1 MANLGSNPINPP
13 KSAIS
18 KPTRWRQ
25 LEWLDV
31 LALGLWGVLLLK
43 YWLSGRLGL
52 LIHPHY
58 FGLAIAAGFALL
70 LVASLQAIRLWQQTP
85 SPGLRHITLFPPGWM
100 SGVLLIAAIVG
111 LLITP
116 RPFGGDTAI
125 QRGLTDNFTV
135 TRSRPQAFRTSQ
147 KSEDRSLIDWIRLL
161 DVYPE
166 PDAYQGQKA
175 KVQGFVVHAPDLP
188 ENYLKLTRFVI
199 TCCAADAYPIGL
211 PVRLQGNRQTFPA
224 DHWFEVTGE
233 MRTETL
239 EGKRQL
245 VIQASGLKSIKEPA
259 NPFSY

>member
-1 MANLGSNPINPP
+1 MANLGSPP
-13 KSAIS
+13 TNIPA
-18 KPTRWRQ
+18 PARPRWWRR

-31 LALGLWGVLLLK
+31 LSLGLWGVLMLK
-43 YWLSGRLGL
+43 YWLTGRLGL

-58 FGLAIAAGFALL
+58 FWLAIAAGFALL
-70 LVASLQAIRLWQQTP
+70 IVAGLQAMRLWQQAVT
-85 SPGLRHITLFPPGWM
+85 PGLRHITLFPPGWM
-100 SGVLLIAAIVG
+100 SGVLLVAAIVG

-135 TRSRPQAFRTSQ
+135 TRSRPQAFRASQ
-147 KSEDRSLIDWIRLL
+147 KSEDRTLVDWVRLL

-175 KVQGFVVHAPDLP
+175 KVQGFVVHTPDLP
-188 ENYLKLTRFVI
+188 DNYLKLTRFVI

-211 PVRLQGNRQTFPA
+211 PVKLQGSRQAYQP
-224 DHWFEVTGE
+224 DHWYEVTGK
-233 MRTETL
+233 MVTETL

-245 VIQASGLKSIKEPA
+245 VIQSSGFQPIKEPA

>member
-1 MANLGSNPINPP
+1 MANFGSPP
-13 KSAIS
+13 TNT
-18 KPTRWRQ
+18 PTPTGPLWWR

-31 LALGLWGVLLLK
+31 LSLGLWGVLMLK
-43 YWLSGRLGL
+43 YWLTGRLGL

-58 FGLAIAAGFALL
+58 FWLAIAAGFALL
-70 LVASLQAIRLWQQTP
+70 IVAGLQAVRLWQQAVT
-85 SPGLRHITLFPPGWM
+85 PGLRHITLFPPGWM
-100 SGVLLIAAIVG
+100 SGVLLVAAIVG

-135 TRSRPQAFRTSQ
+135 TRSRPQAFRANQ
-147 KSEDRSLIDWIRLL
+147 KSEDRTLIDWVRLL

-175 KVQGFVVHAPDLP
+175 RVQGFVVHTPDLP
-188 ENYLKLTRFVI
+188 NNYLKLTRFVI

-211 PVRLQGNRQTFPA
+211 PVRLKGSRQAFQP
-224 DHWFEVTGE
+224 DHWYEVTGE
-233 MRTETL
+233 MVTETL

-245 VIQASGLKSIKEPA
+245 VIQASGFQPIKEPA